1 MKFIVLTLAA
11 FLAGCSLTPEQAQA
25 LAAGMHSAGQGLS
38 QEAAQMRQQMYQQ
51 NQQNNMNM
59 RPIAPMPVNCFTTYN
74 SLMRAYET
82 RCN

>member
-1 MKFIVLTLAA
+1 MKYIALTLVA

-51 NQQNNMNM
+51 NQRNSINMQ
-59 RPIAPMPVNCFTTYN
+59 PIAPMPMNCTTTYN